1 MAGGNLS
8 PRQKMINMMY
18 LVLTA
23 LLALN
28 VSKEILDSFVTV
40 NNGLE
45 ITKYTLSEKMT
56 ETYGQFGKLA
66 GENREKYGAAH
77 DAAEGVKREADVLFS
92 YIDTIKARVIAGTEK
107 IPMDSVVYP
116 GPNGRPMVRPLD
128 LVKGKDNYTVL
139 TNLMGMGD
147 PGTPK
152 EVEYGALE
160 LRAKLEA
167 FRDQLKVASK
177 DNPTLAANLDKMFH
191 FEDLK
196 DSGGKPVTWE
206 ALNFYHVPLAAGVTI
221 LSKIQMDIRNA
232 ENELV
237 NWMMGDVEKDT
248 FKFNTLTAIVK
259 PQSSYVTT
267 GGTYR
272 ADIFLGAYDD
282 QNAPEVFIAGPGAR
296 IDSVK
301 KEIIGE
307 SKKLPMEGSM
317 AKLEE
322 TATGAGVRNVSGII
336 RFKPVGGEEQVELF
350 STSYEVAT
358 PNLVVSPTKMNVFY
372 RGVENPVEI
381 SVAGYSAKDITPSMT
396 NGSISKVATGYIVKP
411 GTGKDAMVSV
421 TVTNADGT
429 KKSMPGVPFRV
440 KMVPDPVPEFA
451 GKGMGD
457 ATISRA
463 DMLAAQG
470 VVARMKDF
478 DFELKYS
485 VTEFTIV
492 AIVGGESKPVNI
504 KGNRITDDAR
514 ELLKRVK
521 TGQRIYI
528 ENVKAQGPDGTT
540 RSIGTLALRVT

>member
-40 NNGLE
+40 NSGLE
-45 ITKYTLSEKMT
+45 ITKLTLSDKMSD
-56 ETYGQFGKLA
+56 TYGQFGRLA
-66 GENREKYGAAH
+66 GESQEKYGAAWS
-77 DAAEGVKREADVLFS
+77 AAQVVQQEADVLFN
-92 YIDTIKARVIAGTEK
+92 YIDTIKARVIAGTDK
-107 IPMDSVVYP
+107 LPMDSVVRRDAA
-116 GPNGRPMVRPLD
+116 GRTVLLGLD
-128 LVKGKDNYTVL
+128 KVKGKDNYTVL
-139 TNLMGMGD
+139 TNMMGMGD
-147 PGTPK
+147 PGKPSDVAYGAAELRSKLESFRDRLK
-152 EVEYGALE
+152 EVA
-160 LRAKLEA
+160 
-167 FRDQLKVASK
+167 K
-177 DNPTLAANLDKMFH
+177 DNPVLVANIDKMFY
-191 FEDLK
+191 FDDLR

-232 ENELV
+232 EAELV

-267 GGTYR
+267 GGTFR

-282 QNAPEVFIAGPGAR
+282 QNAPEVYIAGPGAR
-296 IDSVK
+296 VDVEK

-307 SKKLPMEGSM
+307 AIRLPMEGSM
-317 AKLEE
+317 AKLEQ
-322 TATGAGVRNVSGII
+322 TATGAGVRTVSGII
-336 RFKPVGGEEQVELF
+336 KFSPVGGEKQVEVF
-350 STSYEVAT
+350 ETTYEVAA
-358 PNLVVSPTKMNVFY
+358 PNVVVSPTKMNVFY
-372 RGVENPVEI
+372 RGVENPVDI
-381 SVAGYSAKDITPSMT
+381 SVAGYSATAITATMT
-396 NGSISKVATGYIVKP
+396 NGEIRKVSDGYIVKP
-411 GTGKDAMVSV
+411 GSGRDAMVNV
-421 TVTNADGT
+421 TVTNTDGT
-429 KKSMPGVPFRV
+429 KKTMPGVPFRV
-440 KMVPDPVPEFA
+440 KAVPDPVPEFA

-463 DMLAAQG
+463 EMLASQG

-478 DFELKYS
+478 DFELKYT
-485 VTEFTIV
+485 VTEFTVV
-492 AIVGGESKPVNI
+492 AVIGGESKQVNI
-504 KGNRITDDAR
+504 KGNRMTSDAS
-514 ELLKRVK
+514 EMLKRVK

-528 ENVKAQGPDGTT
+528 ENVKAVGPDNTT